1 MSDPFDDGPKKHDGP
16 TRVGLA
22 APRPLTSAELEA
34 KYRDMKH
41 DGIELAWPVMFL
53 DEQGKPEPLTDH
65 DRAALAHLG
74 VTEEEYL
81 MIELG
86 ES

>member
-1 MSDPFDDGPKKHDGP
+1 
-16 TRVGLA
+16 
-22 APRPLTSAELEA
+22 
-34 KYRDMKH
+34 MKH